1 MKGLWR
7 HPIALGMAALIL
19 VILLAATIVIVPETQ
34 QVVILRFEQP
44 VRTVNAWKPNEQFGR
59 TGAGPILRIPFVD
72 RLVWLNKRVLDVD
85 YDNQQVLSS
94 DQLRLEVDAYARF
107 RIINPLKAVNAT
119 GSTSQTES
127 AITDALRPLLGS
139 SIRNELGNQPFATL
153 LSPERDQVMD
163 NIQARLQR
171 LASQYGVQIVDVRI
185 KHADLPDG
193 SPLDRA
199 LARMATARQ
208 QQAITI
214 RAQGQ
219 KDAQIIRG
227 EADAQAARIYAES
240 FTKDADFYDFYRAMQ
255 SYRHTFGADGGP
267 APAGRRTSSCRRT
280 TATCASSKGV
290 VGNGE
295 ASGALIVD
303 APLPS

>member
-1 MKGLWR
+1 MNGLWR
-7 HPIALGMAALIL
+7 HPIALGLGALIF
-19 VILLAATIVIVPETQ
+19 VILLAATVTIVPETQ
-34 QVVILRFEQP
+34 QAVILRFEQP
-44 VRTVNAWKPNEQFGR
+44 VRTVNAWKAGEQFGR
-59 TGAGPILRIPFVD
+59 TGAGPILRIPFID

-107 RIINPLKAVNAT
+107 RIVDPLKAVNAT
-119 GSTSQTES
+119 GSTSQTET
-127 AITDALRPLLGS
+127 AITEALRPLLGS

-171 LASQYGVQIVDVRI
+171 LAGQYGVQIVDVRI

-208 QQAITI
+208 QQATTI

-219 KDAQIIRG
+219 KEAQIIRG
-227 EADAQAARIYAES
+227 EADAASAQIYAQS

-255 SYRHTFGADGGP
+255 SYRTTFGADG
-267 APAGRRTSSCRRT
+267 APKPTGSTSIILSPGNSYLREFEGRGR
-280 TATCASSKGV
+280 
-290 VGNGE
+290 
-295 ASGALIVD
+295 
-303 APLPS
+303 